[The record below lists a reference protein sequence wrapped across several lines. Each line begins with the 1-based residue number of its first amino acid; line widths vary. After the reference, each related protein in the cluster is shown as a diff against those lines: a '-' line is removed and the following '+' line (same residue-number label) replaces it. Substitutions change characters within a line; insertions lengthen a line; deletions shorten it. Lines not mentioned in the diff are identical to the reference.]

1 MAFCEQEQQQQKQ
14 QLQQQQQAHMSC
26 VQHGVDVSAT

>member
-14 QLQQQQQAHMSC
+14 QQQQQQQAHMSC